1 MIKERDHHNLQGT
14 VLEIQ
19 RMSTED
25 GPGIRTTVFFKG
37 CSLRCIWCH
46 NPESISPQPQVQW
59 IGSRCIGCRTCLDVC
74 PNGALSATPEGISID
89 RTLCNGCGTC
99 VSECPSTAMDL
110 LGEKWPLDAL
120 IEEVEKDR
128 AYYDQSGGGITVSG
142 GDPTMQADFVEAF
155 LKGCKTK
162 GLQTAMDTSG
172 QCTKETLLMLL
183 PHVDILLYDVKEID
197 PSKHKRFTGI
207 SNERILENLIH
218 IRDYM
223 NAHGTQKVFWI
234 RTPIIPDATA
244 RDESI
249 MGIGHF
255 IAKNLGDV
263 VDRWELCSFNNL
275 CRDKYTRLGLTWH
288 FQDYA
293 LLTESFMEHMKEVAK
308 NSGVEPDIV
317 HWSGSVSV
325 MEGQEPVKN
334 VESHLTL

>member
-1 MIKERDHHNLQGT
+1 MIKERDHNNLHGT

-74 PNGALSATPEGISID
+74 PNGALSAAPEGISID

-155 LKGCKTK
+155 LKGCK
-162 GLQTAMDTSG
+162 
-172 QCTKETLLMLL
+172 
-183 PHVDILLYDVKEID
+183 
-197 PSKHKRFTGI
+197 
-207 SNERILENLIH
+207 
-218 IRDYM
+218 
-223 NAHGTQKVFWI
+223 
-234 RTPIIPDATA
+234 
-244 RDESI
+244 
-249 MGIGHF
+249 
-255 IAKNLGDV
+255 
-263 VDRWELCSFNNL
+263 
-275 CRDKYTRLGLTWH
+275 
-288 FQDYA
+288 
-293 LLTESFMEHMKEVAK
+293 
-308 NSGVEPDIV
+308 
-317 HWSGSVSV
+317 
-325 MEGQEPVKN
+325 
-334 VESHLTL
+334 